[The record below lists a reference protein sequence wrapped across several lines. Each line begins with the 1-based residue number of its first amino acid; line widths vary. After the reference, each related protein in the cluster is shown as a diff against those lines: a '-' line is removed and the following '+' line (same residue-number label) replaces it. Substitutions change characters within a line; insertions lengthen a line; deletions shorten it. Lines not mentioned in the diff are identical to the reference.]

1 MIWTRKM
8 LDWVWYWLIWPIRC
22 GIAIVRLIIA
32 PVLYPSL
39 YLLYRELI
47 YLPQQRRELRYI
59 ADRGRWTTGEI
70 QLKDDMLR
78 LVFEISDNNNNN
90 NDGHHSSIVMV
101 ENRYYQYIFRNS
113 RTEVQTLIGQEY
125 DTVLQHHVGDQVTI
139 IRIPF
144 NLWRHNYYWLWIIAT
159 GLQRQF
165 QGGDN
170 AATAVAAATDNYEIL
185 TPRLLRAKQQ
195 VAPAF
200 QILECGTSLLL
211 ALCWW
216 NIACWTLV
224 HVPMIAYHCYLTC
237 RGNKLTWGYNH
248 NHLDD
253 RTLLSIVW
261 WYYKS
266 VPCRC
271 SAYIM
276 GGLIVPCCFD
286 CFRPLSYWDHFFLA
300 SVVPASTIV
309 Q

>member
-1 MIWTRKM
+1 MRI
-8 LDWVWYWLIWPIRC
+8 
-22 GIAIVRLIIA
+22 
-32 PVLYPSL
+32 
-39 YLLYRELI
+39 
-47 YLPQQRRELRYI
+47 
-59 ADRGRWTTGEI
+59 
-70 QLKDDMLR
+70 
-78 LVFEISDNNNNN
+78 VFEISDNNNNN
-90 NDGHHSSIVMV
+90 NNDGQNSIVMA
-101 ENRYYQYIFRNS
+101 ETRYYQYIFCNS

-125 DTVLQHHVGDQVTI
+125 DTVLQHHVGDQVHI

-144 NLWRHNYYWLWIIAT
+144 NLCRHYFGYWLWTIAT

-165 QGGDN
+165 QGGDD
-170 AATAVAAATDNYEIL
+170 ATVAAAAAFDGYEIL

-200 QILECGTSLLL
+200 QILECGTSLFL

-216 NIACWTLV
+216 NIACWILV
-224 HVPMIAYHCYLTC
+224 HIPMIAYYYYLSSQINTG
-237 RGNKLTWGYNH
+237 RLYTTTSLGH
-248 NHLDD
+248 NNYLDD

>member
-1 MIWTRKM
+1 MIWTRKIF
-8 LDWVWYWLIWPIRC
+8 DWVWYWLTLPIRC

-59 ADRGRWTTGEI
+59 ADQGRWTTGEI
-70 QLKDDMLR
+70 QLCSVHKDDMLR
-78 LVFEISDNNNNN
+78 IVFEISDNNNNN
-90 NDGHHSSIVMV
+90 DDHSIAMA
-101 ENRYYQYIFRNS
+101 ENRYYQYVFRNS

-125 DTVLQHHVGDQVTI
+125 DTVLQHHVGDQVNI

-144 NLWRHNYYWLWIIAT
+144 NLWRHHFYWLWTIAT

-165 QGGDN
+165 RQGGDDAN
-170 AATAVAAATDNYEIL
+170 GYEIL

-266 VPCRC
+266 VPWRC
-271 SAYIM
+271 TAYIL
-276 GGLIVPCCFD
+276 GGLIVLCG
-286 CFRPLSYWDHFFLA
+286 FRPLSRGDHFFLA
-300 SVVPASTIV
+300 KDVPASTIV